1 MEVDACLCLES
12 HRSNPNTT
20 MMEMHG
26 NVLFENH
33 KQLFLL
39 TTQHKHGACVLGAVI
54 KCLLTFSMSFS

>member
-1 MEVDACLCLES
+1 
-12 HRSNPNTT
+12 